1 MGITLRKGVFSR
13 LPSLKGVA
21 STPDQRAELML
32 GALAVGSLVLI
43 GFMIAFVMG
52 EAWPSFANNGF
63 FKWFG
68 WGGNTDQQL
77 EGIFN
82 SPGDPASYV
91 YEIRTFPLLY
101 GTVLITGGAVI
112 IATVLSVLSA
122 VFIVEFAPEALRR
135 ALEPIVKLLAAVPSV
150 IYGLIGILVIVP
162 FFDQVF
168 ITEGAKES
176 VQYVI
181 QLTGSNIT
189 VAVFILTIMIA
200 PIMIAIVVNALNSV
214 PDSWSQGAIA
224 LGVNRWRAM
233 WTVVVRAARPA
244 IVAAAVLATARA
256 LGEAIMLSMVSGS
269 VSFSPNPLDGLIFF
283 LEPARP
289 YAPAIVENSEGLT
302 IPPFGQ
308 TIYAFAAVLLFSA
321 GMLSFAGW
329 FIRQKLRKYTLTP
342 T

>member
-1 MGITLRKGVFSR
+1 MGVTLNQRITKVLPDLRR
-13 LPSLKGVA
+13 AA
-21 STPDQRAELML
+21 SSPDQRAELML

-43 GFMIAFVMG
+43 GFMIAFVLG

-63 FKWFG
+63 IQWFG
-68 WGGNTDQQL
+68 WGGNTDLQL
-77 EGIFN
+77 EEIFN
-82 SPGDPASYV
+82 SPGDPDQYV
-91 YEIRTFPLLY
+91 YEIRTWPLLY
-101 GTVLITGGAVI
+101 GTALITGGAVI
-112 IATVLSVLSA
+112 IATILSVLSA
-122 VFIVEFAPEALRR
+122 IFIVEFAPDSIRR
-135 ALEPIVKLLAAVPSV
+135 VLDPVVKLLAAVPSV
-150 IYGLIGILVIVP
+150 IYGLIGVLVIVP
-162 FFDQVF
+162 FFDQLF

-289 YAPAIVENSEGLT
+289 YAPAIIENSEGLT
-302 IPPFGQ
+302 VPPFGQ

-329 FIRQKLRKYTLTP
+329 YIRQKLRKYTLTP